1 MPTVPTSFVP
11 QVDISSQAGVAPFEA
26 TPGQPAQ
33 NLAAGQTVEL
43 GNAMVQAGNVEYRI
57 GAIMQ
62 DNLNDGNAKQALTQ
76 WQTQAQDMLRGQNGY
91 FNAYGKDADTNYQ
104 VTQDALSSS
113 ANSVMDGLGNDTQK
127 AMFMQ
132 AASSH
137 MTQYRAQMLD
147 HKSKEAFRY
156 AANESQAYVASL
168 SSDAINLHEFRG
180 QVDKDGNLIGP
191 FNVAEGAAITETRR
205 RAASVGVP
213 VNSQQMLELERG
225 VRTAITG
232 GVVNRL
238 MLKNE
243 YQAALDYV
251 VEQKDK
257 KYIDEN
263 AAQSLLTSVSANR
276 DRQMAKE
283 LGESISLYG
292 TLTTDAGTSN
302 SELPVKGGEYAL
314 VTRPGKDGATLPVG
328 ASITAEA
335 GTPVVSPSDGIVIGK
350 RGKETVIRMN
360 DGSEV
365 FFEGISDLQVEGKG
379 DVGLFEGQRLKRGEA
394 IGSFGIDTP
403 VSYRVLRNGEPIDY
417 RNFNDLDPTI
427 NRDAARRPQT
437 EQEALAIAGLIKRRE
452 IRDAVKQDI
461 SQRWAQDRAMAAQEN
476 QRVVEAVTRAQLTN
490 PNAINPAL
498 FAALTP
504 AQQSDALGYQR
515 KANDMDVMLK
525 VAENPRILT
534 RDFVF
539 ENKSKLTNDTFI
551 KLLDQVGSGKLIE
564 ATVDADLVN
573 ATLAV
578 GGIELTKEQSLQMRV
593 AVEKKIYEMQSDSG
607 KKLDR
612 EQKQLVIDRAI
623 ADTVYKPGW
632 WWWQSDSKPMP
643 ISAYTPS
650 ELEGKMRTLTP
661 ARRTAVIESL
671 QADGIRNPTPSQ
683 IEKAWST
690 MGKLGTK

>member
-11 QVDISSQAGVAPFEA
+11 QADISSQAGVAPFEA

-33 NLAAGQTVEL
+33 NLAAGQAVEL

-76 WQTQAQDMLRGQNGY
+76 WQAQAQDMLRGQNGY

-104 VTQDALSSS
+104 ATQDALASS

-137 MTQYRAQMLD
+137 MTQYRGQMLD
-147 HKSKEAFRY
+147 HKSKEAFKY
-156 AANESQAYVASL
+156 AANETQAYVTSL
-168 SSDAINLHEFRG
+168 TSEAINNSDFRG
-180 QVDKDGNLIGP
+180 QVDKDGNLTGP
-191 FNVAEGAAITETRR
+191 FNAAEGAAINTTRKW
-205 RAASVGVP
+205 ATSVGVP
-213 VNSQQMLELERG
+213 VNSQQMLELERN

-238 MLKNE
+238 MLKDE

-257 KYIDEN
+257 NLIDEK

-276 DRQMAKE
+276 DRQMSSE
-283 LGESISLYG
+283 LDESISLFG
-292 TLTTDAGTSN
+292 TLTTPAGTSN
-302 SELPVKGGEYAL
+302 FTTPVKGGAMTL
-314 VTRPGKDGATLPVG
+314 VTRPGKDGETLPVG
-328 ASITAEA
+328 VSITAEA
-335 GTPVVSPSDGIVIGK
+335 GTPVVSPSDGIVISKIG
-350 RGKETVIRMN
+350 EEAVIRMD

-365 FFEGISDLQVEGKG
+365 TF
-379 DVGLFEGQRLKRGEA
+379 VGVDKSQLFEGKRLKRDNL
-394 IGSFGIDTP
+394 IGAFAENQPI
-403 VSYRVLRNGEPIDY
+403 SYRIVRNGEPIDI
-417 RNFNDLDPTI
+417 RNVNSLIPTM
-427 NRDAARRPQT
+427 NSDAARRPQT
-437 EQEALAIAGLIKRRE
+437 EEEALAIAGLIDRRE
-452 IRDAVKQDI
+452 IRDVVKQKI
-461 SQRWAQDRAMAAQEN
+461 SQRWSRDRAMAAQEN
-476 QRVVEAVTRAQLTN
+476 QRVVEAVTRAQVAD
-490 PNAINPAL
+490 PNAAIPPAM

-504 AQQSDALGYQR
+504 DQQSDALRYTR

-525 VAENPRILT
+525 VAENPSILT

-539 ENKSKLTNDTFI
+539 ANKSKLTNETFI

-593 AVEKKIYEMQSDSG
+593 NIEKKIYERQSDGG
-607 KKLDR
+607 KKLNR
-612 EQKQLVIDRAI
+612 EEKLLIIDQAI

-632 WWWQSDSKPMP
+632 FWDSKPMP
-643 ISAYTPS
+643 AAIYTPS
-650 ELEGKMRTLTP
+650 ELQGQMRTLTP

-671 QADGIRNPTPSQ
+671 QADGIKNPSPSQ
-683 IEKAWST
+683 IEKAWKT
-690 MGKLGTK
+690 LGKLGTK

>member
-11 QVDISSQAGVAPFEA
+11 QADISSQAGVAPFEA

-33 NLAAGQTVEL
+33 NLAAGQAVEL
-43 GNAMVQAGNVEYRI
+43 GNALVQAGNVEYRI

-76 WQTQAQDMLRGQNGY
+76 WQAQAQDMLRGQNGY

-104 VTQDALSSS
+104 ATQDALASS

-137 MTQYRAQMLD
+137 MTQYRGQMLD
-147 HKSKEAFRY
+147 HKSKEAFKY
-156 AANESQAYVASL
+156 AANETQAYVTSL
-168 SSDAINLHEFRG
+168 TSEAINNSDFRG

-191 FNVAEGAAITETRR
+191 FNAAEGAAINTTRKW
-205 RAASVGVP
+205 ATSVGVP
-213 VNSQQMLELERG
+213 VNSQQMLELERN

-238 MLKNE
+238 MLKDE
-243 YQAALDYV
+243 YQAALDYI

-257 KYIDEN
+257 NYIDEK

-276 DRQMAKE
+276 DRQMSSE
-283 LGESISLYG
+283 LDESISLYG
-292 TLTTDAGTSN
+292 TLTTPAGTSN
-302 SELPVKGGEYAL
+302 FTTPVKGGAMTL
-314 VTRPGKDGATLPVG
+314 VTRPGKDGETLPVG
-328 ASITAEA
+328 VSITAEA
-335 GTPVVSPSDGIVIGK
+335 GTPVVSPSDGIVISKIGE
-350 RGKETVIRMN
+350 ETVIRMD

-365 FFEGISDLQVEGKG
+365 TF
-379 DVGLFEGQRLKRGEA
+379 VGVDKSQLFEGKRLKRDDL
-394 IGSFGIDTP
+394 IGAFAENQPI
-403 VSYRVLRNGEPIDY
+403 SYRIVRNGEPIDI
-417 RNFNDLDPTI
+417 RNVNSLDPTM

-437 EQEALAIAGLIKRRE
+437 EEEALAIAGLIDRRE
-452 IRDAVKQDI
+452 IRDVVKQKI
-461 SQRWAQDRAMAAQEN
+461 SQRWSRDRAMAAQEN
-476 QRVVEAVTRAQLTN
+476 QRVVEAVTRAQLAD
-490 PNAINPAL
+490 PNAAIPPAM

-504 AQQSDALGYQR
+504 DQQSDALRYTR
-515 KANDMDVMLK
+515 KANDMDVMLQI
-525 VAENPRILT
+525 AENPSILT

-539 ENKSKLTNDTFI
+539 ANKSKLTNETFI

-593 AVEKKIYEMQSDSG
+593 NIEKKIYERQSDGG
-607 KKLDR
+607 KKLNR
-612 EQKQLVIDRAI
+612 EEKLLIIDQAI

-632 WWWQSDSKPMP
+632 FWDSKPMP
-643 ISAYTPS
+643 AAIYTPS
-650 ELEGKMRTLTP
+650 ELQGQMRTLTP
-661 ARRTAVIESL
+661 ARRAAVIESL
-671 QADGIRNPTPSQ
+671 QADGIKNPTPSQ
-683 IEKAWST
+683 IEKAWKT

>member
-11 QVDISSQAGVAPFEA
+11 QADISSQAGVAPFEA

-33 NLAAGQTVEL
+33 NLAAGQAVEL

-76 WQTQAQDMLRGQNGY
+76 WQAQAQDMLRGQNGY

-104 VTQDALSSS
+104 ATQDALASS

-137 MTQYRAQMLD
+137 MTQYRGQMLD
-147 HKSKEAFRY
+147 HKSKEAFKY
-156 AANESQAYVASL
+156 AANETQAYVTSL
-168 SSDAINLHEFRG
+168 TSEAINNSEFRG

-191 FNVAEGAAITETRR
+191 FNAAEGAAINTTRKW
-205 RAASVGVP
+205 ATSVGVP
-213 VNSQQMLELERG
+213 VNSQQMLELERN

-238 MLKNE
+238 MLKDE

-257 KYIDEN
+257 NLIDEK

-276 DRQMAKE
+276 DRQMASQIE
-283 LGESISLYG
+283 ESISLYG
-292 TLTTDAGTSN
+292 TTTTTAGTSN
-302 SELPVKGGEYAL
+302 NELPVKGGAYEL
-314 VTRPGKDGATLPVG
+314 VTRPGKDGATLVVS
-328 ASITAEA
+328 ASITAEV

-350 RGKETVIRMN
+350 TGKETVIRMN

-365 FFEGISDLQVEGKG
+365 FFEGVDKSQ
-379 DVGLFEGQRLKRGEA
+379 LFEGQRLKRGEA

-417 RNFNDLDPTI
+417 RSINDVNPII

-437 EQEALAIAGLIKRRE
+437 EQEALAIAGLIDRRE
-452 IRDAVKQDI
+452 IRDVVKQKI

-476 QRVVEAVTRAQLTN
+476 QRALEAVTRAQLTDA
-490 PNAINPAL
+490 NAAIPPAL

-504 AQQSDALGYQR
+504 AQQSDALGIQR
-515 KANDMDVMLK
+515 KSNETGALLELAKD
-525 VAENPRILT
+525 P
-534 RDFVF
+534 
-539 ENKSKLTNDTFI
+539 SKLTRQYIFDNWKNFTPETCI
-551 KLLDQVGSGKLIE
+551 KLLDKVNSGNLI
-564 ATVDADLVN
+564 AAKVDADMVN
-573 ATLAV
+573 AALAV
-578 GGIELTKEQSLQMRV
+578 SGTKLSDEHNLQMRV
-593 AVEKKIYEMQSDSG
+593 NIEKKIFEKQSDTG
-607 KKLDR
+607 VKLDDK
-612 EQKQLVIDRAI
+612 QKQEIIDRAI
-623 ADTVYKPGW
+623 YDTVDMGLWRGTKPA
-632 WWWQSDSKPMP
+632 M
-643 ISAYTPS
+643 ALTPS
-650 ELEGKMRTLTP
+650 ELEGLMKTLTP
-661 ARRTAVIESL
+661 ATRAAVIERL
-671 QADGIRNPTPSQ
+671 KLVDGIRNPTESQ
-683 IEKAWST
+683 IEEKWKT
-690 MGKLGTK
+690 MGKAGTK

>member
-11 QVDISSQAGVAPFEA
+11 QADISSQAGVAPFEA

-33 NLAAGQTVEL
+33 NLAAGQAVEL

-104 VTQDALSSS
+104 ATQDALSSS

-147 HKSKEAFRY
+147 HKSKEAFKY
-156 AANESQAYVASL
+156 AANEAQAYVTSL
-168 SSDAINLHEFRG
+168 TSEAINDFKFRG
-180 QVDKDGNLIGP
+180 QVDQNGNPTGP
-191 FNVAEGAAITETRR
+191 FNAAAMAAIKQTREW
-205 RAASVGVP
+205 AASVGIP
-213 VNSQQMLELERG
+213 VNSQQMLEMERG
-225 VRTAITG
+225 VTTAITG

-238 MLKNE
+238 MLNDE

-257 KYIDEN
+257 NYIDEK

-283 LGESISLYG
+283 LGESIYLYG
-292 TLTTDAGTSN
+292 TTTTKAGTSN

-328 ASITAEA
+328 ASITAEV
-335 GTPVVSPSDGIVIGK
+335 GTPVVSPSDGIVVSK
-350 RGKETVIRMN
+350 TGKETVIRMN

-365 FFEGISDLQVEGKG
+365 FFEGVDKSQ
-379 DVGLFEGQRLKRGEA
+379 LFEGQRLKRGEQ

-403 VSYRVLRNGEPIDY
+403 VSYRVLRNGEPIDF
-417 RNFNDLDPTI
+417 RNVNDLNPNM

-437 EQEALAIAGLIKRRE
+437 EQEALAIAGLIDRRE

-461 SQRWAQDRAMAAQEN
+461 SQRWAKDRAMAEQEN
-476 QRVVEAVTRAQLTN
+476 QRAVEAVARAQLTN
-490 PNAINPAL
+490 PNAIDPAL

-504 AQQSDALGYQR
+504 AQQSDALGSKR
-515 KANDMDVMLK
+515 KYNETGVMLELAK
-525 VAENPRILT
+525 DP
-534 RDFVF
+534 
-539 ENKSKLTNDTFI
+539 SKLTRPFIFENWDNLNPETRI
-551 KLLDQVGSGKLIE
+551 KLLDQVGSGNLI
-564 ATVDADLVN
+564 AAKVDSDMVN
-573 ATLAV
+573 ASLAV
-578 GGIELTKEQSLQMRV
+578 EGFKLSDEQNLQMRV
-593 AVEKKIYEMQSDSG
+593 NIEKKIFETQSATG
-607 KKLDR
+607 KKLDDG
-612 EQKQLVIDRAI
+612 QKQKIIDMAI
-623 ADTVYKPGW
+623 ADTVYKPGYIW
-632 WWWQSDSKPMP
+632 DGKPMP
-643 ISAYTPS
+643 AAIYTPS
-650 ELEGKMRTLTP
+650 ELQGMMRTLTP
-661 ARRTAVIESL
+661 ANKAAVIERL
-671 QADGIRNPTPSQ
+671 KLVKGIRNPTESQ
-683 IEKAWST
+683 IETEWKT
-690 MGKLGTK
+690 MGKAGTK